1 MLQNGYVLSLMLAD
15 TDKQLNS
22 TSNKTN
28 KFEISLIIEN
38 GYTFFRSYCIV
49 NVWGN
54 NGITWMTSNCFYI
67 KLNEYY
73 TLTYHNET
81 LIIFR
86 MNYMVILIYDGLL
99 NIIEI

>member
-1 MLQNGYVLSLMLAD
+1 
-15 TDKQLNS
+15 
-22 TSNKTN
+22 
-28 KFEISLIIEN
+28 
-38 GYTFFRSYCIV
+38 
-49 NVWGN
+49 
-54 NGITWMTSNCFYI
+54 MTSNCFYI